1 MKIRSRPCHWWC
13 LNQMLEREL
22 LQRLVIEVRAK
33 NGMTPRRL
41 NRALER
47 LEETGIIPNIGLS

>member
-1 MKIRSRPCHWWC
+1 
-13 LNQMLEREL
+13 MLEQEL

-33 NGMTPRRL
+33 NGMTPSRM

-47 LEETGIIPNIGLS
+47 LEKTGIIPNIGLS

>member
-1 MKIRSRPCHWWC
+1 MNKFMLSFGRSKIKMPE
-13 LNQMLEREL
+13 QEL

-33 NGMTPRRL
+33 NGMAPSRM

-47 LEETGIIPNIGLS
+47 LEKTGTTPEISQS

>member
-1 MKIRSRPCHWWC
+1 
-13 LNQMLEREL
+13 MLEQEL

-47 LEETGIIPNIGLS
+47 LEETGIMPNISQSY